1 MPLEIS
7 ISFAK
12 KQSFFANLRARLSP
26 RPVLQ
31 EFAVPYEKEEGSL
44 VTMET
49 AKEHSVEYQNPIITG
64 VIWKQLLAFFFP
76 ILLGTFFQQLYN
88 TVDAII
94 VGQFVGKQA
103 LAAVGG
109 VTGTLINLLV
119 NLFVG
124 IASGTTVVVAQ
135 KYGAADRDG
144 VRHTVH
150 TSVAMAFVGGA
161 LLMAVGFAAAR
172 PVLAAM
178 GTPQDVMEYATTY
191 MTVYLTG
198 VIPSFLYNIGA
209 GVLRAVGDTKR
220 PLYFLIVAC
229 LCNIVLDI
237 LLVVV
242 LHLGVLGVGIATV
255 ISQVVSAVLV
265 VLALMRTP
273 HSFRLNW
280 REVRFQR
287 AALLAVLA
295 IGIPAGIQSN
305 MYAISNVLIQ
315 AGMNSFGTDVVAAWT
330 AFGKID
336 GFFWMISGAYGISIT
351 TFAGQNFGAG
361 RMDRVKKSVRVCT
374 LLTIGTAILFSII
387 MCGFSAPLLGIF
399 TADTAVMEIGKVMI
413 MYMSPYYAAFV
424 LVEVLS
430 GAIRGCGDAL
440 KPMIITGS
448 GICLLRVVWLFTVLP
463 YYRSFTTILVSYPVS
478 WVLTSI
484 LFLIYYR
491 HGSWMK
497 NKNAANVPQEETL

>member
-1 MPLEIS
+1 MNT
-7 ISFAK
+7 
-12 KQSFFANLRARLSP
+12 ANENSM
-26 RPVLQ
+26 Q
-31 EFAVPYEKEEGSL
+31 
-44 VTMET
+44 
-49 AKEHSVEYQNPIITG
+49 YQNPIITG

-88 TVDAII
+88 TVDAVI

-135 KYGAADRDG
+135 KYGAADEEG
-144 VRHTVH
+144 VRRTVH

-161 LLMAVGFAAAR
+161 LLMAVGFAGAR
-172 PVLAAM
+172 PALLAM

-242 LHLGVLGVGIATV
+242 LHLGVLGVAIATV

-265 VLALMRTP
+265 LLALMRTP
-273 HSFRLNW
+273 RSFRLNW

-295 IGIPAGIQSN
+295 IGVPAGIQSN

-374 LLTIGTAILFSII
+374 LLTMGTAALFSMI

-399 TADTAVMEIGKVMI
+399 TADAAVVEIGKVMI

-491 HGSWMK
+491 RGSWMK
-497 NKNAANVPQEETL
+497 KKIAANAPQEETL

>member
-1 MPLEIS
+1 MQDAA
-7 ISFAK
+7 AK
-12 KQSFFANLRARLSP
+12 PA
-26 RPVLQ
+26 
-31 EFAVPYEKEEGSL
+31 
-44 VTMET
+44 
-49 AKEHSVEYQNPIITG
+49 EYQNPIVTG
-64 VIWKQLLAFFFP
+64 VIWKQLLMFFFP

-88 TVDAII
+88 TVDAVI

-109 VTGTLINLLV
+109 VTSTLINLLV

-135 KYGAADRDG
+135 KYGAADHDG
-144 VRHTVH
+144 LRRTVH

-161 LLMAVGFAAAR
+161 LLMLIGFAAAR
-172 PVLAAM
+172 PALAAM
-178 GTPQDVMEYATTY
+178 GTPQDVMEYAATY

-237 LLVVV
+237 LFVVV

-351 TFAGQNFGAG
+351 TFVGQNFGAG
-361 RMDRVKKSVRVCT
+361 RIDRVKKSVRVCT
-374 LLTIGTAILFSII
+374 LMTMLTAALFSII

-399 TADTAVMEIGKVMI
+399 TDDAQVVELGKVMI
-413 MYMSPYYAAFV
+413 SYMSPYYVAFV
-424 LVEVLS
+424 LVEILS

-463 YYRSFTTILVSYPVS
+463 YYRRFTTILVSYPVS

-491 HGSWMK
+491 RGRWLRLK
-497 NKNAANVPQEETL
+497 NETTAVQEETAHE